1 MRLQMRMVKKNN
13 NQEITAKVVRW
24 GGRAGRDVRQ
34 SLGLPK
40 GPRSSGIRGLKSF
53 QLGPRAQR
61 KPAGGAK
68 GGSGRLHRDLVS
80 H

>member
-1 MRLQMRMVKKNN
+1 MRMVKNNNNN

-40 GPRSSGIRGLKSF
+40 GPRSPEVRGLKSF

-80 H
+80 R